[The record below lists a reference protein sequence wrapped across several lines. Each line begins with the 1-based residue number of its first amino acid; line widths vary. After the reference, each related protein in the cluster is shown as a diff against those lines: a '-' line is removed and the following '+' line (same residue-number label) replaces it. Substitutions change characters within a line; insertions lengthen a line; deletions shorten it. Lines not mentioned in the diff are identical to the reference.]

1 MQEKLT
7 AIIVDDE
14 NLARQIVKKYLE
26 DYNNIELLDVCT
38 NGFEGIK
45 KINEVQPDLVFLD
58 IQMPKINGFEML
70 ELLEDPPVIIFTTAY
85 DQYAIKAF
93 EVNAADYLLKPF
105 SKERFDEAIEKARL
119 FLRDKSKQINQIK
132 KLISHNDEKK
142 EYLERIIVKDG
153 SNINIIPVDEIK
165 YIEAQD
171 DYVMIYSDLGKFL
184 KQKTMKFM
192 EMHLNPKDFVRVHR
206 SYISAVKEIEKL
218 EQLGKDSF
226 ILKLKN
232 TVRPLPVSRSGYEN
246 LKKILII

>member
-1 MQEKLT
+1 MQQKLS
-7 AIIVDDE
+7 AIVIDDE
-14 NLARQIVKKYLE
+14 NLAREIVKKYLE
-26 DYNNIELLDVCT
+26 AYDYIELLAVCT

-45 KINEVQPDLVFLD
+45 RINELHPDLVFLD
-58 IQMPKINGFEML
+58 IQMPKISGFEML
-70 ELLEDPPVIIFTTAY
+70 ELLEEPPVIIFTTAY

-105 SKERFDEAIEKARL
+105 SKERFDEAIEKAKL
-119 FLRDKSKQINQIK
+119 FLRDKSKQISQIK
-132 KLISHNDEKK
+132 KLISHNDDNK

-153 SNINIIPVDEIK
+153 SNINIIPTEEIR

-171 DYVMIYSDLGKFL
+171 DYVMIYSGNGKFL

-192 EMHLNPKDFVRVHR
+192 ETHLNPKYFVRIHR
-206 SYISAVKEIEKL
+206 SYISSVKEIEKL

-232 TVRPLPVSRSGYEN
+232 DSRPLPVSKNGYEN
-246 LKKILII
+246 LKKIIIN